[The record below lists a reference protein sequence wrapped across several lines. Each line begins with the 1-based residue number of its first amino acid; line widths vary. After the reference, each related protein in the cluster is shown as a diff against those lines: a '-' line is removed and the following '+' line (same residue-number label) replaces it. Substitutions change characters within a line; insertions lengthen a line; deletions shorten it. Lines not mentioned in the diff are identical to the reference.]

1 MLKRL
6 CLLTTICLVL
16 FSGVAAAQSPEH
28 RRGTVDLLFGDIL
41 EMTTQTGEKLS
52 VSLDD
57 ATRVIAAAKVTLTD
71 IKPGSSVGVT
81 WVPQPDGTPRALGV
95 AIFPPTQPV
104 KPSTA
109 PWDVTPASRMTNGT
123 VGAVTGVGNRT
134 LTVNDGKAA
143 QTIGVPASA
152 PIVALGPGTRDM
164 LAPEAPIVVFARKEK
179 DGTLTAAAVVVGR
192 NGAVPPM

>member
-41 EMTTQTGEKLS
+41 EMSTQTGEKVS

-57 ATRVIAAAKVTLTD
+57 ATRVIAAAKVTLAE
-71 IKPGSSVGVT
+71 IKPGSSVGIT
-81 WVPQPDGTPRALGV
+81 WAPLPDGTPRALGV
-95 AIFPPTQPV
+95 VIFPPTQAV

-109 PWDVTPASRMTNGT
+109 PWDLTPASRMTNGT

-134 LTVNDGKAA
+134 LTVNEGKAA
-143 QTIGVPASA
+143 QTIAVPANV
-152 PIVALGPGTRDM
+152 PVVAFGPGTRDM
-164 LAPEAPIVVFARKEK
+164 LAPDASIVVFARKEK
-179 DGTLTAAAVVVGR
+179 DGTLTANAIVVGR
-192 NGAVPPM
+192 NGTVPPM

>member
-1 MLKRL
+1 MM
-6 CLLTTICLVL
+6 
-16 FSGVAAAQSPEH
+16 FSAAAVAQSPEH

-57 ATRVIAAAKVTLTD
+57 ATRVIAAAKVTLAD
-71 IKPGSSVGVT
+71 VKPGSSVGVT
-81 WVPQPDGTPRALGV
+81 WAPQPDGTPRALGMV
-95 AIFPPTQPV
+95 IFPPTQPV

-109 PWDVTPASRMTNGT
+109 PWDMAPASRMTNGT

-134 LTVNDGKAA
+134 LTLNDGRAA
-143 QTIGVPASA
+143 QTIVVPANA
-152 PIVALGPGTRDM
+152 PVVALGPGTRDM
-164 LAPEAPIVVFARKEK
+164 LAPETPIVVFARKEK

-192 NGAVPPM
+192 NGTVPPM